1 MTPFG
6 TPPYCVAMSSIVRRI
21 GLLGLF
27 VGGCAAEDSDGM
39 GESQGSDTSSTA
51 PTVDDG
57 GTTTPNPESTSSSAG
72 GDVSSGDATLSAG
85 SSDAGGSSSEGD
97 AEDSGGSSETAGEVV
112 FDDEFI
118 WVADFLRAN
127 CTACHATNVN
137 GNLVLPSADI
147 SNDEVRLALDGVV
160 ATTGL
165 NLVEPGDREASQ
177 TWLQITNEFGAIF
190 PVEETDRFGAWID
203 AGASY
208 YVP

>member
-1 MTPFG
+1 
-6 TPPYCVAMSSIVRRI
+6 
-21 GLLGLF
+21 
-27 VGGCAAEDSDGM
+27 M

-57 GTTTPNPESTSSSAG
+57 DTTTPNPESTSSSAG

-85 SSDAGGSSSEGD
+85 SSDGGSSSVGD

-147 SNDEVRLALDGVV
+147 SNDEVRLALEGVV

-177 TWLQITNEFGAIF
+177 TWLQITNEFGAQF
-190 PVEETDRFGAWID
+190 PVEDTDRFGAWID

-208 YVP
+208 FAE